1 MSPKMLEFIATDQ
14 RRKTFRAVLFIIS
27 GVLTVFAIG
36 LSAKAA
42 GSQILIIPPDDG
54 YGFQECLA
62 AKSACGLI
70 VADAWCEAH
79 GLAASK
85 AFGRAEDITATMTEE
100 RPPNITPG
108 SFIVAC
114 GEAVKET
121 RAQ

>member
-1 MSPKMLEFIATDQ
+1 MPSEMLKLIAIHR
-14 RRKTFRAVLFIIS
+14 RRKIFRVVLFIIS
-27 GVLTVFAIG
+27 GVLTVFALG

-42 GSQILIIPPDDG
+42 GSGILIIPANDG

-85 AFGRAEDITATMTEE
+85 VFGRAEDITATMADT
-100 RPPNITPG
+100 PPANIKPG
-108 SFIVAC
+108 SFLVGC
-114 GEAVKET
+114 GEAVN
-121 RAQ
+121 

>member
-1 MSPKMLEFIATDQ
+1 MSSKMLGLIAVDQ

-27 GVLTVFAIG
+27 AVLTVFALN

-42 GSQILIIPPDDG
+42 GQILIIPADDG
-54 YGFQECLA
+54 YGFQECLT